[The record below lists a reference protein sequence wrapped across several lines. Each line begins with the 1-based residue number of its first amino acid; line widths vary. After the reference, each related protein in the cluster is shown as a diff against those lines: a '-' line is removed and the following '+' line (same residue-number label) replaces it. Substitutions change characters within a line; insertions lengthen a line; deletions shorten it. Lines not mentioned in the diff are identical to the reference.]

1 MARNHLNR
9 SEVNGRGKLRP
20 ERYENDDYS
29 RYASNE
35 YRETEYDRDYAG
47 NYGTPEHPG
56 VSGKSRDDDQWFNRG
71 AYEEQRNFI
80 GKGPK
85 GYKRTDDRV
94 YEEVCEALMRS
105 HSVDASEIGVK
116 VEGGMV
122 TLEGKVSS
130 RAEKRAAE
138 MEIEDLPGVLD
149 VRNELRLRGRES
161 ESKAEGPAEAVR
173 KDLGVDSPL
182 DKNVS

>member
-1 MARNHLNR
+1 MVRNQFTR
-9 SEVNGRGKLRP
+9 SDVYGRGKLRP
-20 ERYENDDYS
+20 DRYENDDYS

-35 YRETEYDRDYAG
+35 YRETEYERDYAG
-47 NYGTPEHPG
+47 NYGT
-56 VSGKSRDDDQWFNRG
+56 NRG
-71 AYEEQRNFI
+71 EYEEQRTFI

-105 HSVDASEIGVK
+105 HSVDASDIGVK

-122 TLEGKVSS
+122 TLEGMVSS
-130 RAEKRAAE
+130 RTEKRAAE

-149 VRNELRLRGRES
+149 VRNELRLMGKAAET
-161 ESKAEGPAEAVR
+161 KAEGPAQAVR
-173 KDLGVDSPL
+173 KDLGVESPE